1 MANRIIYVNVEIRI
15 VSNLVVHWNC
25 FKKLKQ
31 NIILKRFIAKVFS
44 IKTKPN
50 IKN

>member
-1 MANRIIYVNVEIRI
+1 MANQISCENQKIGIISTLI
-15 VSNLVVHWNC
+15 VHWNC